1 MSYYSRNY
9 SNSNS
14 DSDTS
19 WTMIIIGLILVFALM
34 FGVNSC
40 SAPTW
45 NDGICPDCE
54 VRYELRGASRGL
66 KYYACPEC
74 GQEVERY

>member
-1 MSYYSRNY
+1 MNTEIKA
-9 SNSNS
+9 
-14 DSDTS
+14 D
-19 WTMIIIGLILVFALM
+19 LIMMVICLVLIFVVAA
-34 FGVNSC
+34 GVNAC
-40 SAPTW
+40 SSQTW
-45 NDGICPDCE
+45 NNGVCPDCD

>member
-1 MSYYSRNY
+1 MNYYSKNY
-9 SNSNS
+9 SS
-14 DSDTS
+14 DGSS
-19 WTMIIIGLILVFALM
+19 WLTIIICLVLVFVLM
-34 FGVNSC
+34 IGVNSC
-40 SAPTW
+40 SAETW
-45 NDGICPDCE
+45 NDGICPDCG

>member
-1 MSYYSRNY
+1 MSYYSKGY
-9 SNSNS
+9 GSSG
-14 DSDTS
+14 DGT
-19 WTMIIIGLILVFALM
+19 WLTVIICFVLVVAIM
-34 FGVNSC
+34 FGVNVC

-45 NDGICPDCE
+45 NGGICPDCK

-66 KYYACPEC
+66 KYYVCPEC

>member
-1 MSYYSRNY
+1 MNEKIKV
-9 SNSNS
+9 
-14 DSDTS
+14 DLM
-19 WTMIIIGLILVFALM
+19 MIVICLVLIFVVIA
-34 FGVNSC
+34 GVNAC
-40 SAPTW
+40 SSQTW
-45 NDGICPDCE
+45 NKGVCPDCD

>member
-1 MSYYSRNY
+1 MNYYSEYYRNIK
-9 SNSNS
+9 
-14 DSDTS
+14 DDLLT
-19 WTMIIIGLILVFALM
+19 ILVCVVLFFGIM
-34 FGVNSC
+34 FGINAC
-40 SAPTW
+40 SALDW
-45 NDGICPDCE
+45 NDGVCPHCE

>member
-1 MSYYSRNY
+1 MSYYSSHH
-9 SNSNS
+9 SN
-14 DSDTS
+14 DEGS
-19 WTMIIIGLILVFALM
+19 WLTIIICFVLIFALM

-40 SAPTW
+40 SAETW

-54 VRYELRGASRGL
+54 IRYELRGASRGL

-74 GQEVERY
+74 GQEVNRY